1 MNRSKKTIVHLL
13 ALAVLST
20 SAIVNAEPPKR
31 PAKYEVPFS
40 APQNFI
46 DHARFFEE
54 ETIQVGPYKVW
65 NFNTPNHGFGN
76 VIVIEGEERLVV
88 IDTTVALEH
97 AEVAARR
104 LREMTD
110 KPIEAVIYTHHHADH
125 INGTTAFISREDAA
139 TGKVKV
145 IAAENF
151 LREAGLEN
159 AVTGPIM
166 ALRAGYMYGVLLP
179 EDAEGKH
186 YHIGCC
192 GFDLKGSN
200 GYIEPNTFV
209 PTEGET
215 EMKLAGFRFVFFST
229 GGESASHIGVYLP
242 DQRILFTGD
251 EIQGPTFPQ
260 LHSLRGTRPRDIE
273 RWVAAMDRMR
283 AYDADFLVPSHGQIV
298 EGKEKVRKTLTY
310 YRDAMQY
317 VHDQS
322 VRLINNGFTPDEI
335 AEVIKL
341 PDSVVVEPW
350 TIEYYGNAD
359 VSARNVYGGYISW
372 WNGDPAELRPTP
384 RMKKARRM
392 VEMMGGRDK
401 VFAAAEQAF
410 FDGDAQWAAE
420 LTTPLIR
427 LDKEDWPARHLKAAA
442 LRVLGYKQTSSSLR
456 GFYLTGARELDGLVD
471 PGALQ
476 RTLSEQI
483 FSVEDAPTSMVLD
496 NQRFRIN
503 PERASGKNI
512 KLGFDFTDTG
522 EQFTLILR
530 NSILEILPSLPEDAD
545 AVLRLTRQFGNR
557 ILRGEETLESGVASG
572 AIEVS
577 GQRTK
582 VTEFNFVF
590 DKPGEFPD
598 PHLALR

>member
-1 MNRSKKTIVHLL
+1 MSRFRVSTPLVVLA
-13 ALAVLST
+13 ALAAV
-20 SAIVNAEPPKR
+20 APQAAGEPPKR

-54 ETIQVGPYKVW
+54 ETIRVGPHKIW
-65 NFNTPNHGFGN
+65 NFNTPNRGFGN
-76 VIVIEGEERLVV
+76 VIVIEGEEELVV
-88 IDTTVALEH
+88 LDTTVAVEH
-97 AEVAARR
+97 AQVAAER

-110 KPIEAVIYTHHHADH
+110 KPVVAVVYSHHHADH
-125 INGTTAFISREDAA
+125 INGTTAFVSREDAA
-139 TGKVKV
+139 SGKVKV

-179 EDAEGKH
+179 GDAEGKH
-186 YHIGCC
+186 FHIGCC
-192 GFDLKGSN
+192 GFDLKGTN

-209 PTEGET
+209 PMEGELAMT
-215 EMKLAGFRFVFFST
+215 LAGFRFVFFRT
-229 GGESASHIGVYLP
+229 GGEAASHIAAYMP
-242 DQRILFTGD
+242 DQKIIFTGD

-273 RWVAAMDRMR
+273 RWVRAMDKMR
-283 AYDADFLVPSHGQIV
+283 GYESEYLVPSHGQIV
-298 EGKEKVRKTLTY
+298 EGKAEVEKVFTY

-322 VRLINNGFTPDEI
+322 VRLINRGFTPDEI
-335 AEVIKL
+335 AETIRL
-341 PDSVVVEPW
+341 PDSVVIEPW
-350 TIEYYGNAD
+350 TTEYYGNVD

-384 RMKKARRM
+384 RLEKARRM
-392 VEMMGGRDK
+392 VEMMGGRDE
-401 VFAAAEQAF
+401 VFAAAEKAF

-442 LRVLGYKQTSSSLR
+442 LRVLGYEQTSSSLR

-471 PGALQ
+471 PRALQ

-483 FSVEDAPTSMVLD
+483 FSVEDAPTSMILD
-496 NQRFRIN
+496 NLRFSID
-503 PERASGKNI
+503 PERADGKRI
-512 KLGFDFTDTG
+512 SLGYDFTDTG
-522 EQFTLILR
+522 EAFTLVLR
-530 NSILEILPSLPEDAD
+530 NSVLEIVPSLPRA
-545 AVLRLTRQFGNR
+545 
-557 ILRGEETLESGVASG
+557 
-572 AIEVS
+572 
-577 GQRTK
+577 RTP
-582 VTEFNFVF
+582 FS
-590 DKPGEFPD
+590 
-598 PHLALR
+598 A

>member
-1 MNRSKKTIVHLL
+1 MSRFRVSTPLVVLA
-13 ALAVLST
+13 ALAAV
-20 SAIVNAEPPKR
+20 APQAAGEPPKR

-54 ETIQVGPYKVW
+54 ETIRVGPHKIW
-65 NFNTPNHGFGN
+65 NFNTPNRGFGN
-76 VIVIEGEERLVV
+76 VIVIEGEEELVV
-88 IDTTVALEH
+88 LDTTVAVEH
-97 AEVAARR
+97 AQVAAER

-110 KPIEAVIYTHHHADH
+110 KPVVAVVYSHHHADH
-125 INGTTAFISREDAA
+125 INGTTAFVSREDAA
-139 TGKVKV
+139 SGKVKV

-179 EDAEGKH
+179 GDAEGKH
-186 YHIGCC
+186 FHIGCC
-192 GFDLKGSN
+192 GFDLKGTN

-209 PTEGET
+209 PMEDELAMT
-215 EMKLAGFRFVFFST
+215 LAGFRFVFFRT
-229 GGESASHIGVYLP
+229 GGEAASHIAAYMP
-242 DQRILFTGD
+242 DQKIIFTGD

-273 RWVAAMDRMR
+273 RWVRAMDKMR
-283 AYDADFLVPSHGQIV
+283 GYESEYLVPSHGQIV
-298 EGKEKVRKTLTY
+298 EGKAEVEKVFTY

-322 VRLINNGFTPDEI
+322 VRLINRGFTPDEI
-335 AEVIKL
+335 AETIRL
-341 PDSVVVEPW
+341 PDSVVIEPW
-350 TIEYYGNAD
+350 TTEYYGNVD

-384 RMKKARRM
+384 RLEKARRM
-392 VEMMGGRDK
+392 VEMMGGRDE
-401 VFAAAEQAF
+401 VFAAAEKAF

-442 LRVLGYKQTSSSLR
+442 LRVLGYEQTSSSLR

-471 PGALQ
+471 PRALQ

-483 FSVEDAPTSMVLD
+483 FSVEDAPTSMILD
-496 NQRFRIN
+496 NLRFSID
-503 PERASGKNI
+503 PERADGKRI
-512 KLGFDFTDTG
+512 SLGYDFTDTG
-522 EQFTLILR
+522 EAFTLVLR
-530 NSILEILPSLPEDAD
+530 NSVLEIIPSLPEGAD
-545 AVLRLTRQFGNR
+545 AVLRLTRAFGNQ
-557 ILRGEETLESGVASG
+557 ILLGQTTFESGIESG
-572 AIEVS
+572 AIVVK
-577 GQRTK
+577 GRK
-582 VTEFNFVF
+582 AAVTEFHAVF
-590 DKPGEFPD
+590 DRPEELPD